1 VDWIFYGE
9 PHPYR
14 ASLSDVRVV
23 MKIMRIFV
31 VKLLCQEVMRQI
43 PVLECQLPSAYGHQW
58 LCHVLS
64 DIK

>member
-1 VDWIFYGE
+1 
-9 PHPYR
+9 
-14 ASLSDVRVV
+14 

-43 PVLECQLPSAYGHQW
+43 PVLECQLPSAYGRQW